1 MSVNVGKGLGT
12 SSDIQVPQ
20 VTRGMLVHTA
30 KIICGLAWNVED
42 ARFLMDALGIPEDVI
57 EEARRV
63 DGYEFG
69 LV

>member
-1 MSVNVGKGLGT
+1 
-12 SSDIQVPQ
+12 
-20 VTRGMLVHTA
+20 MLVHTA